1 MRVAGF
7 FVLFVV
13 IVIGLPVAG
22 AEERAGL
29 ADRLRQGFGESAVA
43 LAKAEARSEQN
54 ERRRVIAPP
63 GPKPVGPYSPG
74 ILADDFLYVSGQG
87 GRDAEGKLPATIEG
101 QVRQTLQNVKVIVEA
116 AGLTMEHVVYSQVY
130 LVDMAHYD
138 AMERGWREFFPKA
151 APARSVLG
159 VYRLP
164 TDIAVE
170 INAVAFRDRSR
181 TRLIVPPGYPSNLSW
196 TPGVMAGDRLYL
208 SGALGSDV
216 SSGRVPVD
224 SDAQVQLAFDNMKRT
239 LVAAGMDFHHVV
251 FVNPYVTDQA
261 SRQMNA
267 IYAKQFEFGNTPARA
282 TIRVTSLP
290 GGNAIALTGVAVAD
304 LSKRLAVRPK
314 NMSPSATASPCV
326 FAGDTYYC
334 SAKGPF
340 TPGPALSTVEG
351 PRTLQGIW
359 VGTVE
364 AQVRQTMRN
373 LLDGLEEAGLKLSNV
388 VATNV
393 YLDDMDD
400 FPRMNKIYATYFPEV
415 PPTRTTVAQLAPTD
429 RTARNGD
436 TYPALEQ
443 ISLIAVK

>member
-7 FVLFVV
+7 FVIFAAV

-22 AEERAGL
+22 AEKRAGP
-29 ADRLRQGFGESAVA
+29 ADRLRESAVA

-74 ILADDFLYVSGQG
+74 ILAGDFLYVSGQG
-87 GRDAEGKLPATIEG
+87 GRDAEGKLPATIDG

-151 APARSVLG
+151 PPARAVLG

-181 TRLIVPPGYPSNLSW
+181 TKLIVPAGYPSNLSW

-208 SGALGSDV
+208 SAALGSDL
-216 SSGRVPVD
+216 SSGRVAVD
-224 SDAQVQLAFDNMKRT
+224 SDAQVQLAFDTMRRT
-239 LVAAGMDFHHVV
+239 LVAAGMDFRHVV
-251 FVNPYVTDQA
+251 FVNPYLTDQA

-267 IYAKQFEFGNTPARA
+267 IYAKHFEFGNTPARA

-290 GGNAIALTGVAVAD
+290 GGNSIALTGVAVAD

-340 TPGPALSTVEG
+340 TPGPASSTVEG

-400 FPRMNKIYATYFPEV
+400 FPRMNKIYAQYFPEV

-429 RTARNGD
+429 RTARNED